1 MTKKIFN
8 KLGKE
13 IVPILL
19 GVIIALIGYIYIN
32 GMDRI
37 DEAINSINTY
47 NIEHQKEEVKQNNL
61 LTEHEIRIGFL
72 EKIKYSNQ
80 KKTGKN

>member
-72 EKIKYSNQ
+72 ENFKYSNQ